1 MAVKFNTSTL
11 KDNEYATYN
20 LNNFNGVDYT
30 DTPTNVD
37 DSRAIDISNYIPDGN
52 SLYKRKGWEKLEY
65 SFANDYSI
73 ANIFKFKD
81 KFVFLG
87 RDKQHPTVCALFMA
101 DDLEYTNGK
110 MLNTGPAMPSF
121 TMANIAEDY
130 NGWAVEKDGR
140 LFVFTGT
147 KYLMIY
153 YDTLDYLFNGFTRE
167 ITDYWVKEVS
177 NFAYVPT
184 VAIGVQDNFSYAQTQ
199 YSYEEL
205 NMLSN
210 QAYIEFWFDFSNGT
224 FIFSNGNYYWTKK
237 GYFDL
242 NDLFPNLD
250 NFALQAVGNVP
261 ISNFKVAQTEYYTIQ
276 LTKDNGEPDDIRI
289 IFKLDGKKL
298 MYEAHTT
305 TSISYSYNDGETNIN
320 NIDFYKKQYEDNNET
335 ILGNKRVKMKFS
347 FDNSNAITT
356 INKMRFGIL
365 YGANNYKDT
374 LFATGNPDYPNMDV
388 HTCTPKEQGL
398 EDWVSYTYFG
408 DMTYHRIGSSSS
420 AIIGYG
426 INNDSSLMIIKES
439 LANEPNVY
447 IRTATY
453 KVETKTI
460 ELSKDI
466 ASITYEDAYVLYQV
480 FPSAINIKCNKR
492 EQVVQFDNKIMIN
505 GKFGVYYINV
515 NTSTAESSY
524 DGVEA
529 SYFIRNDLDEDI
541 SDSCIIEHKDKLYVQ
556 RKSKNGKNRVYI
568 CDKNRYS
575 YHNSKL
581 IYEWWVL
588 DDIPAERF
596 LAIDNELYFLKS
608 GSLYKF
614 TDNFY
619 DLDKYTFNGINISV
633 GNDSESMVTD
643 LFFDYAKNEMIIT
656 PTNEFIVACK
666 NSPTP
671 KEDYQEFRDKT
682 TIELG
687 NKIYWVLDDLLDLE
701 QEGFIM
707 KPNVASA
714 NLINTILYFLE
725 ENDYKYY
732 MNGVEYQLDGD
743 YEYVY
748 DNIVVFDNLTLQGIT
763 KFILKGITFTYAAT
777 ETEETI
783 SVSENATLMIPIASG
798 TKFGLSNLNNG
809 TYDIEELI
817 YNGTW
822 LHIANGVYENLGT
835 NIVFNHFNLTYNGI
849 KINFALNTEYI
860 TSAKLEFKKA
870 VNSFWVSNYNSLG
883 KLDYLKTA
891 TNIYFVPDARRG
903 GYTHVGYRTYKK
915 DVGFYTNAKG
925 DTFDFNDINFD
936 DFSFS
941 QSEFGRTY
949 SSKKKIKNFSFIQ
962 LKFYSYDETDST
974 LVACTFRYKY
984 SKSNKGVK

>member
-1 MAVKFNTSTL
+1 MSVKFNTSTL

-30 DTPTNVD
+30 DSPTNVD
-37 DSRAIDISNYIPDGN
+37 DSRAIDISNYLPDGN
-52 SLYKRKGWEKLEY
+52 SLYKRHGWEKIEY
-65 SFANDYSI
+65 NFYADYEI
-73 ANIFKFKD
+73 ANVFRLKD
-81 KFVFLG
+81 KYVFLG
-87 RDKQHPTVCALFMA
+87 RYKPNKKQCMFFMA
-101 DDLEYTNGK
+101 DDLNYTNGHK
-110 MLNTGPAMPSF
+110 LSKGIGLITLFEIS
-121 TMANIAEDY
+121 EDY
-130 NGWAVEKDGR
+130 NGWAIEKDNM
-140 LFVFTGT
+140 LFVFTGV
-147 KYLMIY
+147 KYLRIFY
-153 YDTLDYLFNGFTRE
+153 TTIDNGFGSTWEGYVVR
-167 ITDYWVKEVS
+167 EVS
-177 NFAYVPT
+177 DNAYIPT
-184 VAIGVQDNFSYAQTQ
+184 IAIGVQDELSSASSTC
-199 YSYEEL
+199 SYEQF

-210 QAYIEFWFDFSNGT
+210 KAKIEIYIDYSKGDFKETSTSGQYNWEWNGT
-224 FIFSNGNYYWTKK
+224 FDLSHYFGEYNNLILEKTNNSVPTVLPENPSENQDTFQVVGLLDPNNSAQNKVAFFKLNGYK
-237 GYFDL
+237 L
-242 NDLFPNLD
+242 NLSVYAAESANLD
-250 NFALQAVGNVP
+250 GTVNKTIF
-261 ISNFKVAQTEYYTIQ
+261 TEADKAKGIDGIKKIVLLFSYTN
-276 LTKDNGEPDDIRI
+276 TNGIE
-289 IFKLDGKKL
+289 
-298 MYEAHTT
+298 
-305 TSISYSYNDGETNIN
+305 
-320 NIDFYKKQYEDNNET
+320 
-335 ILGNKRVKMKFS
+335 
-347 FDNSNAITT
+347 T
-356 INKMRFGIL
+356 INKMRFGFL
-365 YGANNYKDT
+365 YGTNNYRDT
-374 LFATGNPDYPNMDV
+374 LFATGNADYPNMDV

-447 IRTATY
+447 IRTATS
-453 KVETKTI
+453 KIETKTI
-460 ELSKDI
+460 KLSGDI
-466 ASITYEDAYVLYQV
+466 ADFTYEDVYTLYQV
-480 FPSAINIKCNKR
+480 FPSAINIKCNTR
-492 EQVVQFDNKIMIN
+492 EQVVQFDNKVMVN
-505 GKFGVYYINV
+505 GKFGIYYINV
-515 NTSTAESSY
+515 NSSTAESSY

-529 SYFIRNDLDEDI
+529 SYFIRNDLDDDI
-541 SDSCIIEHKDKLYVQ
+541 SDSCIIEYKDKLYVQ

-588 DDIPAERF
+588 DDIPVEKF

-614 TDNFY
+614 TNNYY
-619 DLDKYTFNGINISV
+619 DLDKYRFNGINISV
-633 GNDSESMVTD
+633 GDNSESMVTD

-656 PTNEFIVACK
+656 STNEFIVACK

-682 TIELG
+682 TVELG

-714 NLINTILYFLE
+714 NVINTILYFLE

-732 MNGVEYQLDGD
+732 VNGIEYQLDGN

-748 DNIVVFDNLTLQGIT
+748 DNLTL
-763 KFILKGITFTYAAT
+763 KGVTFTNAAT

-817 YNGTW
+817 YNRTW
-822 LHIANGVYENLGT
+822 LHIANGVYDDLGT
-835 NIVFNHFNLTYNGI
+835 NVAFNHFKLAYNGI
-849 KINFALNTEYI
+849 EINFALDTNYI
-860 TSAKLEFKKA
+860 SSAKLEFKKA

-941 QSEFGRTY
+941 QPEFGRTY

-984 SKSNKGVK
+984 SKNNKGVK